1 MTITQ
6 VSALPLFWN
15 PNFNFETSNQGTL
28 CFRYSHTK
36 QEWLEYGNLI
46 DSDVMDSSFLIRGSL
61 ENKIYVSP
69 QKSTFGGFLKVN
81 NVQSRKE
88 IFLKF
93 LTLLKNEYQVKEFK
107 VTLPPNHLIE
117 NENLAFNNFVLSE
130 TEISAISEKIVD
142 TNQVIF
148 LNDWSLEKLSKGN
161 RKKLRQCYERNLE
174 TKVIGM
180 DHLAEA
186 YEILVKNREKLDS
199 NVSISLVNLIESI
212 RIFPDHYRVFGS
224 FLADKMIATA
234 VTVETTPNN
243 LYVYMW
249 ADSIDFR
256 GISPLVAMA
265 NSLIQYAHERHYDY
279 LDLGTSSI
287 GGTELAGLK
296 RFKSN
301 LGADEF
307 QKTTIS
313 LRLP

>member
-1 MTITQ
+1 
-6 VSALPLFWN
+6 
-15 PNFNFETSNQGTL
+15 
-28 CFRYSHTK
+28 
-36 QEWLEYGNLI
+36 
-46 DSDVMDSSFLIRGSL
+46 MDSSYLIRGFL

-69 QKSTFGGFLKVN
+69 QRSTFGGFLKVN
-81 NVQSRKE
+81 NVENSEE

-93 LTLLKNEYQVKEFK
+93 LTLLKNEYQVKEFR
-107 VTLPPNHLIE
+107 VILPPNHLIE
-117 NENLAFNNFVLSE
+117 NENLAFNNFVLNE
-130 TEISAISEKIVD
+130 TEISVIYKKIVD

-161 RKKLRQCYERNLE
+161 RKKLRQCHERNLE

-186 YEILVKNREKLDS
+186 YEILAKNREKLDS
-199 NVSISLVNLIESI
+199 NVSISFVNLIETI
-212 RIFPDHYRVFGS
+212 RKFPHHYRVFGS

-234 VTVETTPNN
+234 VTVETTPHN

-249 ADSIDFR
+249 ADSIEFR

-265 NSLIQYAHERHYDY
+265 NSLIQYAHAQHYHY

-301 LGADEF
+301 LGAHEF
-307 QKTTIS
+307 KKTTLS
-313 LRLP
+313 LRLS